1 MEKVTGKQDESLR
14 WAAMGVRRFEWGY
27 SQLANAED
35 DLQWGSTEFDER
47 VGVVRNEAGANL
59 YHFMVT
65 RSLKSA
71 TRSFQAAQHLLNAP
85 YGSIPVE
92 ILLRAGLLA
101 SAKALFLLYPR
112 KRKPREARLIQLYRA
127 DRSSLDHAVTSEL
140 KLVGEEEP
148 NGDTTQTRPQV
159 IQETKIVRD
168 VLDDLLSRGNCECGD
183 EGCPQYD
190 FETLRHRIMR
200 LWWLYSSVAHV
211 NVWHVEK
218 VFESAP
224 SGAGH
229 TTGDIG
235 LALHDLGWLYAQSVA
250 LFYEQYG
257 LRERV
262 EPLDLDAGLEGTP

>member
-1 MEKVTGKQDESLR
+1 MENGTSELDESLR
-14 WAAMGVRRFEWGY
+14 WVALGVRRFEWGY
-27 SQLANAED
+27 SHLANVEED
-35 DLQWGSTEFDER
+35 ARWESTEFDER
-47 VGVVRNEAGANL
+47 VGVVRNKSGANL

-71 TRSFQAAQHLLNAP
+71 TRSFQAAQHLLSAP

-101 SAKALFLLYPR
+101 SAKALYLLHPR
-112 KRKPREARLIQLYRA
+112 KRKAREARLVQLYRA

-140 KLVGEEEP
+140 KLVGVETSRE
-148 NGDTTQTRPQV
+148 DSAQKRPQV
-159 IQETKIVRD
+159 VQESKIVRD
-168 VLDDLLSRGNCECGD
+168 VLDDLLARGNCACGV

-190 FETLRHRIMR
+190 LEGLRHRIMR

-218 VFESAP
+218 TFETAP
-224 SGAGH
+224 SGTGH
-229 TTGDIG
+229 TTGDIA

-250 LFYEQYG
+250 LFYERYDLHEQ
-257 LRERV
+257 L
-262 EPLDLDAGLEGTP
+262 EPLDLEESVKDTL